1 VQGRDDDAAPPA
13 HRERDA
19 PAQGE
24 LPVVARMIVEIRSDG
39 TRTLARGAVVDVASG
54 QQVAVE
60 IGAGSPWQL
69 AKSLVGLLLSAPR
82 RAGATMRALV
92 GGRRR

>member
-1 VQGRDDDAAPPA
+1 MNGAEDDAAPPA
-13 HRERDA
+13 HRVDEPLA
-19 PAQGE
+19 PGE

-39 TRTLARGAVVDVASG
+39 TKTVARGAVIDVASG

-69 AKSLVGLLLSAPR
+69 TKALVGLLLQAPR

-92 GGRRR
+92 SGRRR

>member
-1 VQGRDDDAAPPA
+1 MPGVEDDAAPPA
-13 HRERDA
+13 HRDA
-19 PAQGE
+19 EPLAPGE

-39 TRTLARGAVVDVASG
+39 TRTVARGAVVDVASG

-60 IGAGSPWQL
+60 IGAMTPWQL
-69 AKSLVGLLLSAPR
+69 TKALVGLLLQAPR

-92 GGRRR
+92 GKRR